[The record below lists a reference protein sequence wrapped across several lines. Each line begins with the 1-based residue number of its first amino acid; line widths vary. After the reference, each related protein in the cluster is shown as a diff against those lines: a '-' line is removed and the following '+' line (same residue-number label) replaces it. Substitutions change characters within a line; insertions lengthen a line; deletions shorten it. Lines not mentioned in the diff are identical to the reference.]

1 MWEKFMKNSNNNL
14 ILYIIIVILKQLAT
28 VYFPSKLLG
37 YLFLLILVILLC
49 FEKKENYL
57 PTILFFHPCSALFD
71 NISFTYLFNVVIV
84 IFTFKYFWDIKKTGA
99 PLKLNKKMT
108 IMMLL
113 LFLYEIF

>member
-1 MWEKFMKNSNNNL
+1 MWEKFMKNLNNNL

-57 PTILFFHPCSALFD
+57 PTIIIFHLPICS
-71 NISFTYLFNVVIV
+71 T
-84 IFTFKYFWDIKKTGA
+84 
-99 PLKLNKKMT
+99 
-108 IMMLL
+108 
-113 LFLYEIF
+113 